1 MLLDIA
7 AQTVG
12 TNKKFPFRDKLC
24 KCLIPYYPH
33 TQNSDFQIFGS
44 FKNLKS
50 INFAN
55 RRNFFFEKQRIS
67 GWPIQSFL
75 LTKALKSCQVLLFN
89 KKKYIAIFPL
99 LDMIWKENICNSIT
113 FHFWYEFHILVSL
126 FQAIFSHPPMSP

>member
-1 MLLDIA
+1 MFTGKIKTRLMLGEHKIYSLVAEISDWILFLLLRIFKFCFWIL
-7 AQTVG
+7 QPRQSEQI
-12 TNKKFPFRDKLC
+12 KKFPFRDKLC

-33 TQNSDFQIFGS
+33 TKNSDFQIFGS

-75 LTKALKSCQVLLFN
+75 LTKALKSCQVLLLN
-89 KKKYIAIFPL
+89 KR
-99 LDMIWKENICNSIT
+99 SI
-113 FHFWYEFHILVSL
+113 SL
-126 FQAIFSHPPMSP
+126 FFHC